1 MLTPLLPSFT
11 LLLFLLP
18 LLSATHH
25 HLNRRIL
32 HLPFFPTTTT
42 SLSPSQS
49 PTTSP
54 IRHSL
59 STLPFSTPS
68 SPTSSPTDDTAL
80 PFFPTTTPPPPQPPS
95 PPPPTPTP
103 TTLSI
108 PTFPANV
115 SSLSLPTTSPSH
127 HHSSHTI
134 LIISLVSVSVIVTV
148 VFLLLLRRKNSR
160 SSSELRPLYPHSTPT
175 SDGLPPSKPPTTA
188 HHVSHTSSDFLY
200 LGTMAET
207 STVEPIYHLKLCSAS
222 PDLHPLPPLSSEL
235 NHIRRVSPA
244 RHGGEEEFFSPSNS
258 SRHDFGH
265 ENDYFNNSEMLKSC
279 FSSTEHDSPGR
290 DSDVSVEI
298 QALAE
303 KAEFV
308 PAPPPPP
315 AMMRGKGGP
324 PTLVAP
330 SGPVVMKRS
339 GNLGLSGERS
349 EGSGGGGGSGGVKP
363 KLKALYWDKV
373 RASSDRVTVW
383 DQLHPGSFTLNEE
396 MIETLFTA
404 NGAKDGARRSML
416 PLLNG
421 EYRVLDPK
429 KSQNIAIL
437 LKALSVTEKE
447 VCEALLEGNAD
458 ALGVELLESLLKM
471 APTKEEE
478 RKLVEYRD
486 ESPMRLGPAEN
497 FLRAVL
503 NVPFAFRRVDA
514 MLYMATFDS
523 DVEYLKKAFE
533 TLEAACE
540 QLRNSRV
547 FLKLIEAV
555 LKTGNRMNVG
565 TNRGDAQAFKLD
577 TLLKLI
583 DIKGRDGKTTLLHF
597 VVQEIIKA
605 EGSRSSQVGAD
616 QSAVPDQIES
626 RKRGLEVVSSLG
638 GELMN
643 VKKAAAMDSD
653 VLSTDVS
660 KLTRDITKINEVLML
675 SDENQMME
683 INKRF
688 VESMTVFLKKS
699 EVEIGLIQSQERN
712 AFAKVKELTEYFH
725 GNLSK
730 EEAHPFRIFTVVRD
744 FLGVLDQVCK
754 EVGKINERT
763 VISSVRQYPTSVNPA
778 IQPPFP
784 EFIISSDG
792 DSSSENENENEN
804 IVKA

>member
-1 MLTPLLPSFT
+1 MLPPLLHSFT
-11 LLLFLLP
+11 LLLLFLHP
-18 LLSATHH
+18 PSLSATHYH
-25 HLNRRIL
+25 HNNRRLL
-32 HLPFFPTTTT
+32 HHPFFPITPSLPPSTSPRRN
-42 SLSPSQS
+42 SLSSS
-49 PTTSP
+49 
-54 IRHSL
+54 
-59 STLPFSTPS
+59 LPFST
-68 SPTSSPTDDTAL
+68 SPTSSPSDDTGL
-80 PFFPTTTPPPPQPPS
+80 PFFPTTTPPPPS
-95 PPPPTPTP
+95 PPPPP
-103 TTLSI
+103 TTTTTTTT

-115 SSLSLPTTSPSH
+115 SSLSLPTTTTTTTTHSH
-127 HHSSHTI
+127 SNTLLTI
-134 LIISLVSVSVIVTV
+134 TLISATLI
-148 VFLLLLRRKNSR
+148 LLLLLFLFLLIFRRRNSR
-160 SSSELRPLYPHSTPT
+160 SASELRPLYPHSTPT
-175 SDGLPPSKPPTTA
+175 SDSKPPPLPPTTTSR
-188 HHVSHTSSDFLY
+188 HVSHTSSDFLY
-200 LGTMAET
+200 LGTIAHS
-207 STVEPIYHLKLCSAS
+207 STVEPIYHLKLCSPTS

-235 NHIRRVSPA
+235 NHLRR
-244 RHGGEEEFFSPSNS
+244 GGGGGDEQFFSPTNS
-258 SRHDFGH
+258 SVNDFCKN
-265 ENDYFNNSEMLKSC
+265 ENDFFNNSDLLKSC

-315 AMMRGKGGP
+315 RGP
-324 PTLVAP
+324 PTLVGP
-330 SGPVVMKRS
+330 SGPVVLKRS

-349 EGSGGGGGSGGVKP
+349 EGVVGGVKP

-373 RASSDRVTVW
+373 RSSSDRVTVW
-383 DQLHPGSFTLNEE
+383 DQLHPGSFQLNEE

-404 NGAKDGARRSML
+404 NGAKDGARRSIL

-458 ALGVELLESLLKM
+458 ALGIELLESLLKM

-478 RKLVEYRD
+478 RKLLEYKD
-486 ESPMRLGPAEN
+486 ESPMKLGPAEN

-503 NVPFAFRRVDA
+503 NVPFAFKKVDA

-523 DVEYLKKAFE
+523 DVEYLRKAFE

-597 VVQEIIKA
+597 VVQEIVKA
-605 EGSRSSQVGAD
+605 EGSRNSQTARD
-616 QSAVPDQIES
+616 PKPESQIQSAVPDQIES

-638 GELMN
+638 GELVN

-653 VLSTDVS
+653 VLSSDVS
-660 KLTRDITKINEVLML
+660 KLTHDITKINEVLKL
-675 SDENQMME
+675 NEENQMME
-683 INKRF
+683 TNKRF
-688 VESMTVFLKKS
+688 TESMTAFLEKS
-699 EVEIGLIQSQERN
+699 KMEVGLIQSQERN

-730 EEAHPFRIFTVVRD
+730 EEAHPFRIFMVVRD

-763 VISSVRQYPTSVNPA
+763 IMSTVRQCPTSVNPA

-784 EFIISSDG
+784 ELITSDG
-792 DSSSENENENEN
+792 DSSSENENEN